1 MTFTLEPISLTLGL
15 SAAAGV
21 AVLQLV
27 RRLRRGMRALRD
39 DLRVAQG
46 RVLVSEA
53 LLTGEEE
60 ALSAALP
67 AVGLLAGSVTAIFP
81 VSTPG
86 QRSRLLVA
94 SPPDSDDASIR
105 AAAALLAAVSVS
117 TAEVPEFA
125 RAVRS
130 GLPQRGVDL
139 GALLRRGVTSLPY
152 TTRDKLF
159 ERLKRTPFVVVPIAR
174 PDGGGVAGLLV
185 ALAGTADLERLTA
198 SLVRVAGRLAWL
210 LPSLRKGPLRAEAGA
225 ERKPRS
231 GRPPAPRDAEVI
243 LWLDAKGEVAG
254 CEALQEAWTMEP
266 PRSLHDLFG
275 VSNSSRLLERASRE
289 APVALGLAR
298 IDADTLAEVSILR
311 LADADEN
318 TWGYTAFLRRVDTP
332 LGASETSPDSSGSS
346 RSASLPS

>member
-1 MTFTLEPISLTLGL
+1 MTFTLEPISLALGL

-21 AVLQLV
+21 GVLHLV
-27 RRLRRGMRALRD
+27 RRLRGGVRALRE

-53 LLTGEEE
+53 LLTGEDE

-94 SPPDSDDASIR
+94 SPPDSNDPSLR

-159 ERLKRTPFVVVPIAR
+159 ERIKRTPFIVVPIAR
-174 PDGGGVAGLLV
+174 PEGNGVSGLLV
-185 ALAGTADLERLTA
+185 ALACTSDLDRLTA
-198 SLVRVAGRLAWL
+198 SLVRVATRLSWI
-210 LPSLRKGPLRAEAGA
+210 LPTMRKGPLRAETSGA
-225 ERKPRS
+225 RKPRS
-231 GRPPAPRDAEVI
+231 GRPPTPRDAEII

-254 CEALQEAWTMEP
+254 CEPLQEEWSMEP
-266 PRSLHDLFG
+266 PRSLHELFG
-275 VSNSSRLLERASRE
+275 IGSSARLLERASRQE
-289 APVALGLAR
+289 PAALGLAR
-298 IDADTLAEVSILR
+298 VDPDTLAEVSILR

-318 TWGYTAFLRRVDTP
+318 TWGFAAFLRRVDAP
-332 LGASETSPDSSGSS
+332 LAASETSPDSSGSS
-346 RSASLPS
+346 RSASLLS